1 MTSML
6 LRDLTLESLRTS
18 PAVLSM
24 WSCTVKMDEENLTTA
39 GLTQENGFGSAEL
52 GRLLWLVKGSA
63 ALCTCRKE
71 CNKYD
76 LTATQCFWFACHS
89 KCRAIMTGVTCCCGG
104 VKAHALAS

>member
-1 MTSML
+1 
-6 LRDLTLESLRTS
+6 
-18 PAVLSM
+18 
-24 WSCTVKMDEENLTTA
+24 MDEENLTTA

-76 LTATQCFWFACHS
+76 LTATQCF
-89 KCRAIMTGVTCCCGG
+89 
-104 VKAHALAS
+104 